1 MTTTADTGPETGP
14 DTESVPQTAG
24 QAGGR
29 AAARRFTRLH
39 DFGIVLSVAAIVV
52 ALSLTTGTFLTT
64 GNLVNLLDQAAV
76 VGLLA
81 CAATVVIISG
91 AFDLSITAVLA
102 VSAIVAVVVTT
113 HAGVPA
119 GVVAAVAVGGLLG
132 AVNGLIVVTVKVHSF
147 IATLALS
154 IMYRGLAVILT
165 AGAIVYPP
173 EDRLQAFQALSWPT
187 VLGGVTASSL
197 LFLAVAAVCWVL
209 LSRTTFGRRVYAVG
223 GNEEAARLSG
233 IRVGSVRVAVFA
245 ISGVCAALA
254 GLVLAARGGSA
265 QASMATGMELTA
277 IAAAVVGGTSVL
289 GGEGA
294 IWRGLVGVLLITL
307 IGNGFNLLGWD
318 TIYQQV
324 VQGALIL
331 GAVSFDR
338 VLRARRS

>member
-1 MTTTADTGPETGP
+1 MTTTAEN
-14 DTESVPQTAG
+14 EAALEAAEK
-24 QAGGR
+24 AGGG
-29 AAARRFTRLH
+29 AAAGRFTRLR
-39 DFGIVLSVAAIVV
+39 DFGVVLGVVAIVV
-52 ALSLTTGTFLTT
+52 ALSLTTETFLTT

-81 CAATVVIISG
+81 CAATLVIISG

-102 VSAIVAVVVTT
+102 VSAITAVVVTGG
-113 HAGVPA
+113 AGVAA
-119 GVVAAVAVGGLLG
+119 GMAAAVLVGGVLG
-132 AVNGLIVVTVKVHSF
+132 AINGLVVVTVKVHSF

-173 EDRLQAFQALSWPT
+173 EDVATAFQALSWPT
-187 VLGGVTASSL
+187 VLGGITAASL
-197 LFLAVAAVCWVL
+197 LFLLVAAVCWIVL
-209 LSRTTFGRRVYAVG
+209 ARTTFGRRVYAIG

-233 IRVGSVRVAVFA
+233 IRVGSIRVAVFA

-254 GLVLAARGGSA
+254 GLILAARGGSA

-294 IWRGLVGVLLITL
+294 IWRGLIGVLLITL

-338 VLRARRS
+338 LLRRSRA

>member
-1 MTTTADTGPETGP
+1 MTTMADTEAPPE
-14 DTESVPQTAG
+14 
-24 QAGGR
+24 
-29 AAARRFTRLH
+29 AAARATASRFTRLH
-39 DFGIVLSVAAIVV
+39 DFGIVLTVVVIVV
-52 ALSLTTGTFLTT
+52 ALSLTTQTFMTT

-76 VGLLA
+76 IGLLA
-81 CAATVVIISG
+81 CAATLVIISG

-119 GVVAAVAVGGLLG
+119 GMAAGVLTGGVLG
-132 AVNGLIVVTVKVHSF
+132 AINGLVVISVKVHSF

-165 AGAIVYPP
+165 AGAIVYPQ
-173 EDRLQAFQALSWPT
+173 ESRLASFQALGWPT
-187 VLGGVTASSL
+187 VLGGITAASL
-197 LFLAVAAVCWVL
+197 LFLLVAAVCWVVL
-209 LSRTTFGRRVYAVG
+209 ARTTFGRRIYAVG

-233 IRVGSVRVAVFA
+233 IRVGAVRVAVFA

-254 GLVLAARGGSA
+254 GLILASRGGSA
-265 QASMATGMELTA
+265 QAGMATGMELTA

-294 IWRGLVGVLLITL
+294 IWRGLIGVLLITL

-338 VLRARRS
+338 LLRGRRS

>member
-1 MTTTADTGPETGP
+1 MTTTADAEAAL
-14 DTESVPQTAG
+14 DAAG
-24 QAGGR
+24 RAGGR
-29 AAARRFTRLH
+29 AAASRFTRLH
-39 DFGIVLSVAAIVV
+39 DFGIVLTVVVIVV
-52 ALSLTTGTFLTT
+52 ALSLTTQTFLTT

-81 CAATVVIISG
+81 CAATIVIISG

-102 VSAIVAVVVTT
+102 VSAIIAVVVTT

-119 GVVAAVAVGGLLG
+119 GMIAAVLAGGALG
-132 AVNGLIVVTVKVHSF
+132 AINGLVVVTVKVHSF

-165 AGAIVYPP
+165 AGAIVYPQ
-173 EDRLQAFQALSWPT
+173 ESRLQAFQALSWPT
-187 VLGGVTASSL
+187 VLGGITASSL
-197 LFLAVAAVCWVL
+197 LFLLVAGVCWVVL
-209 LSRTTFGRRVYAVG
+209 ARTTFGRRVYAVG
-223 GNEEAARLSG
+223 GSEEAARLSG
-233 IRVGSVRVAVFA
+233 IRVGTIRVAVFA

-254 GLVLAARGGSA
+254 GLILAARGGSA
-265 QASMATGMELTA
+265 QASMGTGMELTA

-294 IWRGLVGVLLITL
+294 IWRGLIGVVLITL

-338 VLRARRS
+338 LLRGRRS

>member
-1 MTTTADTGPETGP
+1 MTITADTEAATET
-14 DTESVPQTAG
+14 T
-24 QAGGR
+24 GR
-29 AAARRFTRLH
+29 AAASRFTKLH
-39 DFGIVLSVAAIVV
+39 DFGIVLSVVVIVI
-52 ALSLTTGTFLTT
+52 ALSVTTQTFLST

-76 VGLLA
+76 IGLLA
-81 CAATVVIISG
+81 CAATLVIISG

-119 GVVAAVAVGGLLG
+119 GMAAAVLTGGVLG
-132 AVNGLIVVTVKVHSF
+132 AINGLVVITVKVHSF

-154 IMYRGLAVILT
+154 IIYRGLAVILT

-173 EDRLQAFQALSWPT
+173 DDRVTAFQALSWPT
-187 VLGGVTASSL
+187 TLGGITAASL
-197 LFLAVAAVCWVL
+197 LFLVVAAVCWAML
-209 LSRTTFGRRVYAVG
+209 AGSTFGRRIYAVG

-233 IRVGSVRVAVFA
+233 IRVGGVRVAVFA

-294 IWRGLVGVLLITL
+294 IWRGLIGVLLITL

-338 VLRARRS
+338 LLRGRRS